1 MTRDFS
7 VSENNYQRVASTSDI
22 PRGKTLVVTIE
33 TTQVLICHT
42 AEGYFAV
49 DNLCSHAD
57 ASLGEGKL
65 KGQRIICPL
74 PGAAFDVRD
83 GSALSKPAKLPLCSH
98 AIKVEGENILV
109 ALKA

>member
-1 MTRDFS
+1 M
-7 VSENNYQRVASTSDI
+7 SENNYQQVASTSDI
-22 PRGKTLVVTIE
+22 PRGKTLIVTVDNI
-33 TTQVLICHT
+33 QVLICHT

-49 DNLCSHAD
+49 DNLCSHAE

-74 PGAAFDVRD
+74 HGAAFDVRD

-98 AIKVEGENILV
+98 ALKVEGENILM

>member
-1 MTRDFS
+1 MIKDFT
-7 VSENNYQRVASTSDI
+7 VSENSYQRVASTTQI
-22 PRGKTLVVTIE
+22 PRGKTLVVTVE
-33 TTQVLICHT
+33 DSEVLICHT
-42 AEGYFAV
+42 TEGYFAV

-74 PGAAFDVRD
+74 HGAAFDVRD

-98 AIKVEGENILV
+98 ALKVEGENIWV

>member
-1 MTRDFS
+1 
-7 VSENNYQRVASTSDI
+7 VNENNYQHVASTSDI
-22 PRGKTLVVTIE
+22 PKGKTLVVTLENKEIL
-33 TTQVLICHT
+33 VCHT

-49 DNLCSHAD
+49 DNLCSHAE

-74 PGAAFDVRD
+74 HGAAFDVRD